1 MSYGYES
8 LADIDLMRFT
18 IILALLFSASALA
31 DWKIGDQKLEIV
43 QCANGSCLISKSC
56 LDKSRPACLAL
67 KASENRQKSDVGP
80 GGTNPGSA
88 VCSKF
93 HKGGVVIAMNDEGG
107 TNAFC
112 RFSDGSL
119 LSLDGLWHW

>member
-1 MSYGYES
+1 MKFVVF
-8 LADIDLMRFT
+8 IM
-18 IILALLFSASALA
+18 LFSSAAFA
-31 DWKIGDQKLEIV
+31 DWTIGTQKLDLV
-43 QCANGSCLISKSC
+43 QCSNGTCMISKDCSSC
-56 LDKSRPACLAL
+56 MAL
-67 KASENRQKSDVGP
+67 KASQNKQKSDVGP

-88 VCSKF
+88 VCTKF
-93 HKGGVVIAMNDEGG
+93 HKAGVIIAMNDKGG

>member
-1 MSYGYES
+1 M
-8 LADIDLMRFT
+8 
-18 IILALLFSASALA
+18 LFSSAAFA
-31 DWKIGDQKLEIV
+31 DWKIGAQKLELV
-43 QCANGSCLISKSC
+43 QCSNGTCMISKDCS
-56 LDKSRPACLAL
+56 SCLAL
-67 KASENRQKSDVGP
+67 KASQNKQKSDVGS

-88 VCSKF
+88 VCTKF
-93 HKGGVVIAMNDEGG
+93 HKAGVIIAMNDEGG

>member
-1 MSYGYES
+1 MKFFA
-8 LADIDLMRFT
+8 LLT
-18 IILALLFSASALA
+18 LLFSTNVMA
-31 DWKIGDQKLEIV
+31 DWTIAQQKVELT
-43 QCANGSCLISKSC
+43 QCPNGSCVISKSC
-56 LDKSRPACLAL
+56 LEKKQPPCMAL
-67 KASENRQKSDVGP
+67 KAAENRQKSDVGP

-88 VCSKF
+88 VCTKF
-93 HKGGVVIAMNDEGG
+93 HKAGVVIAMNDEGG

>member
-1 MSYGYES
+1 
-8 LADIDLMRFT
+8 MRFV
-18 IILALLFSASALA
+18 LLFYIALCSVAQA
-31 DWKIGDQKLEIV
+31 DWKIGQQTLALEK
-43 QCANGSCLISKSC
+43 CPSGSCLISKDCVS
-56 LDKSRPACLAL
+56 CLAL
-67 KASENRQKSDVGP
+67 KANQNKQKSDVGP

-88 VCSKF
+88 VCTKF
-93 HKGGVVIAMNDEGG
+93 HKAGIVIAMNDDGG